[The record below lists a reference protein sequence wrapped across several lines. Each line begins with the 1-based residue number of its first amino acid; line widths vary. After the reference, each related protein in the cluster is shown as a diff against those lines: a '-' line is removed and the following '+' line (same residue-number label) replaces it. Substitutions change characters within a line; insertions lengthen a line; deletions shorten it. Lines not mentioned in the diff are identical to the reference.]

1 MTILK
6 ILKYNILTVL
16 RLNFITI
23 LMAIAQIFVA
33 IAFIILATQLR
44 TPSLATMRKILLILA
59 LIGSSLIC
67 FLGFWQ
73 FRQKIWDWQ
82 RIIAFTIAV
91 LGAIGLTITV
101 GQETQF
107 YWQKYHLVLGAQTED
122 LENFGRHFII
132 GYKNLEEV
140 KKLVEKRAIA
150 GIFVTSRNIENKTY
164 EEIKTELKILQDIR
178 RSQNL
183 SPLWIATDQEG
194 GVVSRLSPPLTY
206 LPALSEIVA
215 KEKTLEAKKQAV
227 IQYATTQGKELSELG
242 INVNFAPVV
251 DLNKGIVNPSDRYS
265 QIYRR
270 AISEDNQIVTLV
282 ARWYC
287 DTLTEFNV
295 QCTIKHFPG
304 LGRVENDTHIA
315 EAELN
320 APLEELT
327 ADDWIPFREMMQNS
341 SAWTM
346 LGHAKLM
353 ALDPNHPV
361 SFSPTV
367 IQELIRKQWQYRGIL
382 ITDDLCM
389 KAVYGSQNGIDDA
402 IQKALVSGVDLLLI
416 AYDPDLYY
424 KAMASLIQGNRR
436 QTTGSR

>member
-1 MTILK
+1 
-6 ILKYNILTVL
+6 
-16 RLNFITI
+16 
-23 LMAIAQIFVA
+23 MAIAQILFA
-33 IAFIILATQLR
+33 IALIILSTQLR
-44 TPSLATMRKILLILA
+44 TPSLARVRDMLLVVTLV
-59 LIGSSLIC
+59 GSSIIC

-73 FRQKIWDWQ
+73 FRGKIWDWQ
-82 RIIAFTIAV
+82 KIIAFTIAV
-91 LGAIGLTITV
+91 TGAIGLTITV

-107 YWQKYHLVLGAQTED
+107 YWQKYHVVLGAQTKD
-122 LENFGRHFII
+122 LENLGRHFII
-132 GYKNLEEV
+132 GYNNLEEV

-150 GIFVTSRNIENKTY
+150 GVFVTSRNIENKTY

-178 RSQNL
+178 QSQGL

-206 LPALSEIVA
+206 LPALAEIVA
-215 KEKTLEAKKQAV
+215 REATLEAKKQAV
-227 IQYATTQGKELSELG
+227 IQYATTQGKELSGLG

-270 AISEDNQIVTLV
+270 AISEDRQIVTLV

-287 DTLTEFNV
+287 ETLAEFNV

-304 LGRVENDTHIA
+304 LGRVEDDTHVT

-320 APLEELT
+320 TPLEELA
-327 ADDWIPFREMMQNS
+327 ADDWIPFREMMQKS
-341 SAWTM
+341 SAWMM
-346 LGHAKLM
+346 LGHAKLT
-353 ALDPNHPV
+353 ALDPKHPV
-361 SFSPTV
+361 SFSPPV
-367 IQELIRKQWQYRGIL
+367 IQELIRERWQYRGIL

-389 KAVYGSQNGIDDA
+389 KAVYGSQNGVDDA

-424 KAMASLIQGNRR
+424 EAMASLIQGNRL